1 MNVTIKQL
9 QAFVA
14 VAKSGSFAEACDLV
28 HLSQPALSISIKNL
42 EEAVGGKLL
51 ARSTRSLALTPEGA
65 EFYPAVQRLLAD
77 WDRSLEDVHNLFS
90 LRRGKLDVAS
100 MPTFASSLLPPILGE
115 FHRQY
120 AAINITVHDVIAES
134 VVDMVRE
141 GRVELGITF
150 DPGDAQDLNFQ
161 PLFRDKL
168 VAVLPQGHPLLNKK
182 KLQWRDLQNFPYIA
196 LQRPSSIRLLIE
208 QILQDHH
215 INLTPAF
222 EAHQLASIGR
232 MVATGL
238 GIGVVPALSSG
249 QMHEMGA
256 HCLPL
261 TAPVITRN
269 VGMITRK
276 RQPLSQATEAMMA
289 VILQWVKAHHRG
301 Q

>member
-1 MNVTIKQL
+1 MNVTIKQI

-28 HLSQPALSISIKNL
+28 HLSQPALSIAIKNL

-65 EFYPAVQRLLAD
+65 EFYTAVQRLLAD

-168 VAVLPQGHPLLNKK
+168 VAVLPLGHSLLSRK
-182 KLQWRDLQNFPYIA
+182 KLQWLDLQ
-196 LQRPSSIRLLIE
+196 S
-208 QILQDHH
+208 
-215 INLTPAF
+215 
-222 EAHQLASIGR
+222 
-232 MVATGL
+232 
-238 GIGVVPALSSG
+238 
-249 QMHEMGA
+249 
-256 HCLPL
+256 
-261 TAPVITRN
+261 
-269 VGMITRK
+269 
-276 RQPLSQATEAMMA
+276 
-289 VILQWVKAHHRG
+289 
-301 Q
+301 